1 MKVQYNKQPIDFKFI
16 LNIIS
21 LVGAVVWGWYEME
34 SRITAVEMQIET
46 MGRMKTL
53 QDEINR
59 IKTEQQFAELK

>member
-1 MKVQYNKQPIDFKFI
+1 MKIQYNKQPIDFKFI

-21 LVGAVVWGWYEME
+21 LAGAVAWGWYEME

-46 MGRMKTL
+46 MGRMQAL

>member
-16 LNIIS
+16 LNIIC

-46 MGRMKTL
+46 MGRMQTL

>member
-1 MKVQYNKQPIDFKFI
+1 M
-16 LNIIS
+16 NIIS
-21 LVGAVVWGWYEME
+21 LGGAVVWGWYEME

-46 MGRMKTL
+46 MGRMQAL